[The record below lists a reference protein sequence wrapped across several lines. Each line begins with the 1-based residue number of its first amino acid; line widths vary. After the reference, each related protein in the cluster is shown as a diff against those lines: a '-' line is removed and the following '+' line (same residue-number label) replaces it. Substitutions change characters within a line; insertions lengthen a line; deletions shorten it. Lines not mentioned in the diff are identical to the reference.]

1 MTSSAPS
8 SGADTRTKIIHA
20 ASDLFAERGYIGT
33 TTRSI
38 AERAGVNEVTLF
50 RHFGTKENLAK
61 EVMNQFGGQAIAQ
74 EMAQNLTGVYQEDLL
89 LIGKT
94 ILQVMR
100 ERSDVMRL
108 AICESGQFP
117 ELQKIVA
124 ENPRQLRTMLAAFF
138 QSQMDRGVIHR
149 DHPELLAQAF
159 LGMFFSYTVLR
170 GFLLDELHPPLDDEE
185 FIDRFV
191 EVFVRGTQIERE

>member
-1 MTSSAPS
+1 ME
-8 SGADTRTKIIHA
+8 A
-20 ASDLFAERGYIGT
+20 ASDLFAERGFIGT

-61 EVMNQFGGQAIAQ
+61 EVMNQFGGQAIAHK
-74 EMAQNLTGVYQEDLL
+74 MAHNLTGDYQHDLL
-89 LIGKT
+89 MIGET

-100 ERSDVMRL
+100 ERNDVMRL

-117 ELQKIVA
+117 EFQKLVA
-124 ENPRQLRTMLAAFF
+124 ENPRQLRIMLAAFF

-149 DHPELLAQAF
+149 GHTELLAQAF

-170 GFLLDELHPPLDDEE
+170 GFLLDELHPPVSDEE
-185 FIDRFV
+185 FIQQYV
-191 EVFVRGTQIERE
+191 EVFVRGTQIDRE